1 MATLSKKILIAS
13 ALGLVSLA
21 FAGGFAASSA
31 TASPAPAAPI
41 VNVTAWQEE
50 APAMPVE
57 LVNAANTP
65 TCNPWDVSEAAMEEI
80 LLEMQR
86 RGWRPPRQ
94 GDAVA
99 SLASF
104 GIEGID
110 AVDPYSPM
118 PRRGGYYRSGD
129 AGQVSAT
136 PEAEGV
142 ELQTTDGAGA
152 SLDPILVEQVPIAA
166 PTQDSF

>member
-1 MATLSKKILIAS
+1 
-13 ALGLVSLA
+13 
-21 FAGGFAASSA
+21 
-31 TASPAPAAPI
+31 
-41 VNVTAWQEE
+41 
-50 APAMPVE
+50 MPVE

-80 LLEMQR
+80 LVEMQR

-99 SLASF
+99 SIASF

-110 AVDPYSPM
+110 AVDPYASM
-118 PRRGGYYRSGD
+118 PRGGAVYRPRDGDQPSTMQGSQGEQRKTSG
-129 AGQVSAT
+129 A
-136 PEAEGV
+136 EASV
-142 ELQTTDGAGA
+142 D
-152 SLDPILVEQVPIAA
+152 SILIEQVPIAA